1 MNKLS
6 LLSLSLL
13 TLASSQ
19 LNAQSSSLADA
30 LANQGSQFP
39 PPEEVF
45 VLDYQQI
52 DHELTVSFDI
62 RDGFY
67 LYQHRFGFEP
77 EAKLTGPLN
86 LPEGI
91 AYADEFFGDSIIYR
105 EQVSFTVP
113 LNAARRNE
121 PLTLKYQGC
130 ADDGFCYPPTT
141 QTIYLRQTD
150 GLNASLDTSNT
161 TSSGSASNEEIPFWL
176 ILIGI
181 IGVGFLLWSQKDRW
195 KNKD

>member
-1 MNKLS
+1 MKKLF
-6 LLSLSLL
+6 LLNISF
-13 TLASSQ
+13 LALISFQ
-19 LNAQSSSLADA
+19 ANAQSTSLADA

-52 DHELTVSFDI
+52 DHELTITFDI

-77 EAKLTGPLN
+77 EGKLAGPLS

-105 EQVSFTVP
+105 EQVTFNVP

-130 ADDGFCYPPTT
+130 ADEGFCYPPST
-141 QTIYLRQTD
+141 QTIYLRQTE
-150 GLNASLDTSNT
+150 GLNASVDSTST
-161 TSSGSASNEEIPFWL
+161 ASNRSENSEEIPFWL
-176 ILIGI
+176 VLIGI
-181 IGVGFLLWSQKDRW
+181 IGVGFVLWTQKDRW
-195 KNKD
+195 KTKD